1 MKSLKQ
7 TDKQTN
13 KQTPIAELNN
23 PVCRKE
29 ERIREL
35 EGISEKIT
43 QNVEQGEKE
52 MKKYEGKL
60 KDAKIRMKLS
70 NTHLLGVPNKGSIE
84 NGEEAIYEYLL
95 AKNIQ

>member
-1 MKSLKQ
+1 
-7 TDKQTN
+7 
-13 KQTPIAELNN
+13 
-23 PVCRKE
+23 
-29 ERIREL
+29 
-35 EGISEKIT
+35 
-43 QNVEQGEKE
+43 